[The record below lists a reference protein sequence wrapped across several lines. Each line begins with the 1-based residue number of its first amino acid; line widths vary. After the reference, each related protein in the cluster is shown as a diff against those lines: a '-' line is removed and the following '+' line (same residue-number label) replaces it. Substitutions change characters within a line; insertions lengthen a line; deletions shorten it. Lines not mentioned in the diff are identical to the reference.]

1 MCIEAKLQK
10 QKSVFIQK
18 LLWNVDVQS
27 KYKISEQQLD
37 RRLNKW
43 KLMYFFSAPHPP
55 LTLIR

>member
-1 MCIEAKLQK
+1 MCMEAKLQK

-37 RRLNKW
+37 RQLNKW

-55 LTLIR
+55 LTLIW